1 MLIQLCFEE
10 LQGKIVFTILA
21 FELPIYSKLLKSK
34 LKIRRAM
41 KVESLTMKTL
51 LFFTIFVV
59 SASAELKEVRR
70 LDRLKAIHEFPEWWV
85 ERDFEKPEVI
95 EVNSREARIFGG
107 QEATPNRLPYQVGL
121 LLFLKNS
128 VEVGFCSGSLL
139 SPLRVVTAAH
149 CVDVVVGVQAIF
161 GAHLIDRVE
170 SSQTRMSVPLANVIW
185 HSNYSLKTLE
195 NDIAMIVLP
204 SPVELSKIVN
214 VISLPRGVDLL
225 RDFVGDKVRIS
236 GWGRF
241 SSSTVLSKALRVVEV
256 SVITNAACRLH
267 FPTKLQETNS
277 EL

>member
-1 MLIQLCFEE
+1 MKSICCIIFLISANL
-10 LQGKIVFTILA
+10 IVA
-21 FELPIYSKLLKSK
+21 EMKEVKEVNK
-34 LKIRRAM
+34 LKVIY
-41 KVESLTMKTL
+41 
-51 LFFTIFVV
+51 
-59 SASAELKEVRR
+59 
-70 LDRLKAIHEFPEWWV
+70 EFPEWWV
-85 ERDFEKPEVI
+85 ERDFEKPPVI
-95 EVNSREARIFGG
+95 ESNSREARIFGG

-128 VEVGFCSGSLL
+128 VEIGFCSGSLL

-149 CVDVVVGVQAIF
+149 CVDVVVGVQAVF
-161 GAHLIDRVE
+161 GAHQIDRVE

-204 SPVELSKIVN
+204 SPVELNKVVR
-214 VISLPRGVDLL
+214 VINLPKGDYLL
-225 RDFVGDKVRIS
+225 RDFVGEKVRIS

-241 SSSTVLSKALRVVEV
+241 SSSTVLSKTLRFVEV
-256 SVITNAACRLH
+256 SVITNAACRIY